1 MEQEK
6 FNDMLEELKNLGC
19 QANIAVFAYS
29 DETKQM
35 VIRFPH
41 DNGDPLT
48 EISSKLAKIF
58 KTILIATENQKDK
71 RMFTVLRNAMA
82 AAILPHINGLSD
94 AELVALAL
102 LGI

>member
-6 FNDMLEELKNLGC
+6 FNDMLEELQNLGC

-29 DETKQM
+29 DEKKQM
-35 VIRFPH
+35 IVRFSH
-41 DNGDPLT
+41 DDGDSMT

-58 KTILIATENQKDK
+58 KTVLIATENQKDK
-71 RMFTVLRNAMA
+71 RMFTVLRDAIA
-82 AAILPHINGLSD
+82 AAILPYINGLSD

-102 LGI
+102 LGH